1 VAGPAGLLRLH
12 DPPPRRHQAGPGGYG
27 DQGAT
32 VIKAAGRI
40 TGRTSQGR
48 LKVEADGRQLSAQH
62 VTLATGSQAI
72 HPDNPGLGAGS
83 AVPVWTNRKA
93 TNLADIPDRVLMI
106 GGSAVAVEL
115 GQFLARMGSQVTLV
129 QRGERQM
136 SREEP
141 RAGELAQA
149 AREADGIRARLNSQL
164 TARPERSSPTCSTGP
179 CSGTPA
185 DHRLASAPRRRPST
199 RSLGDRDPHCR

>member
-83 AVPVWTNRKA
+83 DVPVWTNRKA
-93 TNLADIPDRVLMI
+93 TNLADIPRS
-106 GGSAVAVEL
+106 GA
-115 GQFLARMGSQVTLV
+115 SQ
-129 QRGERQM
+129 
-136 SREEP
+136 SRP
-141 RAGELAQA
+141 S
-149 AREADGIRARLNSQL
+149 DGIRARLNSQL